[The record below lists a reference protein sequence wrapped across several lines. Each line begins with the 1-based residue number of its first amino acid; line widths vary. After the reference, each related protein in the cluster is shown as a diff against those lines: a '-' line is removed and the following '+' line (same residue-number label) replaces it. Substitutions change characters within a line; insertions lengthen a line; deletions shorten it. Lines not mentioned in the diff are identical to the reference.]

1 MAISQ
6 TDKGAL
12 NWQTAKFGAKRA
24 NLEREGT

>member
-1 MAISQ
+1 MANPQ

-24 NLEREGT
+24 NLESYGT